1 MTLPY
6 LLDLRNQES
15 GISKNFALPLS
26 AFETQQQNGGERGSV
41 WNFNRRSGTVIS
53 FARETN
59 TLQAQSARILR
70 SW

>member
-26 AFETQQQNGGERGSV
+26 AFETQQQNVGERGSV

-53 FARETN
+53 FASPDN
-59 TLQAQSARILR
+59 LIPCKLKARGF
-70 SW
+70 

>member
-6 LLDLRNQES
+6 WLDLRNQES

-41 WNFNRRSGTVIS
+41 GVLTDAVGTVMS
-53 FARETN
+53 FAGEPN
-59 TLQAQSARILR
+59 TVQAQSARILR
-70 SW
+70 S